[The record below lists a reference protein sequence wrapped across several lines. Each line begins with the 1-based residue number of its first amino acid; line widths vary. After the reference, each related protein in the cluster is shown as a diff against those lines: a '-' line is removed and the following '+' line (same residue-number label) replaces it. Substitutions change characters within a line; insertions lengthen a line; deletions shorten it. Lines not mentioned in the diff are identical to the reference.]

1 MYKICI
7 FSDLIDFT
15 SDIMDVF
22 GANNSKQSHQQ
33 NKKDAKSDVKSEA
46 TPSSASTKQAKPILY
61 RAIMPFP
68 SSSQYEL
75 ELKQGDIIVMNRI
88 REDGW
93 CKGTLN
99 RSGQTGL
106 FPLSF
111 VEKIS

>member
-1 MYKICI
+1 
-7 FSDLIDFT
+7 
-15 SDIMDVF
+15 MDVF
-22 GANNSKQSHQQ
+22 GANNSKQSQQ
-33 NKKDAKSDVKSEA
+33 NKKDAKSSED

-61 RAIMPFP
+61 RATMPFP

-75 ELKQGDIIVMNRI
+75 ELKQGDVIIMNRI